1 MLGKSRCLDFPSKNQ
16 NRVIRVIRAKKNKL
30 TAHQEPK
37 PMNIEEISKKIV
49 ATFRPFNPEKIIL
62 FGSSVKGNLDCL
74 SDVDVI
80 VVYSTDKPFMS
91 RLRDLYESWDIPKAV
106 DILAYTPD
114 EFQEMLKHS
123 YFVQHAVNEGEVIYE
138 RARERG

>member
-1 MLGKSRCLDFPSKNQ
+1 
-16 NRVIRVIRAKKNKL
+16 
-30 TAHQEPK
+30 
-37 PMNIEEISKKIV
+37 MNIEEISKRIV

-91 RLRDLYESWDIPKAV
+91 RLRDLYERWDIPKAV

-123 YFVQHAVNEGEVIYE
+123 YFIQQAVNKGEVIYE
-138 RARERG
+138 RAQERG